1 MGDGK
6 VCFQQM
12 KKLFMKMTL
21 IAALFFFPCVLRNDL
36 DLIS

>member
-21 IAALFFFPCVLRNDL
+21 IAALFFFPVCYVT
-36 DLIS
+36 IST

>member
-21 IAALFFFPCVLRNDL
+21 IAALFFPCVLRNDL